1 MDEKKK
7 ILSLRAT
14 LLAQKKTQS
23 DAQSAGHIAVVDF
36 FLASEHYAIASKYI
50 AEVLPLKEMKVI
62 PGLPLFILGIV
73 HIRGRILSVVNLKT
87 ILLINE
93 KGITQLNRLIILK
106 DEKMEFA
113 IVVDQVTGHRLI
125 NLGELRPVPENL
137 LGEKSKFIQG
147 LTAEGTVLLNGEKI
161 LNDKSLIV
169 NQKEPI

>member
-1 MDEKKK
+1 MDEKRK

-23 DAQSAGHIAVVDF
+23 DAQSADHIAVVDF

-50 AEVLPLKEMKVI
+50 AEVLPLKEMNVL
-62 PGLPLFILGIV
+62 PGLPVFILGIV
-73 HIRGRILSVVNLKT
+73 HVRGRILSVVNLKT
-87 ILLINE
+87 ILLLKE

-106 DEKMEFA
+106 NERMEFA
-113 IVVDQVTGHRLI
+113 VVVDQVMGHSLI